1 MRILALDLGAGWRGG
16 QTQTALICA
25 GLAARGHA
33 VTLVARRNS
42 ALAREMRGDAGGGSR
57 MVEAPAGFEASPGLL
72 LAVAR
77 AARRLEPEV
86 VWASDARGHGAAV
99 WSRISPTTPLVV
111 HRRVSFPPGRG
122 LLHRLKYRIPRRF
135 VAVSQGVATS
145 LRQAGIENS
154 RITVLP
160 DGLPSRAY
168 VDRPEPEA
176 PPYRLIHVGAFDGL
190 KGQSVAIAA
199 LERIVAR
206 GLDATL
212 LLLGDGPLRA
222 AAEME
227 AASRGVASRCVFAGE
242 VRDVPERLASSH
254 LLLLPSKSEG
264 ASMTLMEAMAA
275 GCPVLVH
282 DLPGP
287 RELCRN
293 GTAGALLPTLDPAA
307 WADETSRL
315 LLHPGE
321 RACYTIG
328 GRAAAAE
335 WTIERTLD
343 RLEPVLAER

>member
-42 ALAREMRGDAGGGSR
+42 ALAREMYGDAAGGSR
-57 MVEAPAGFEASPGLL
+57 VVVAPAGFEASPGLL

-77 AARRLEPEV
+77 EARRLAPEV

-99 WSRISPTTPLVV
+99 WSRVSPKTPLVV

-122 LLHRLKYRIPRRF
+122 PLHRLKYRAARRF

-145 LRQAGIENS
+145 LRQAGIEDA

-160 DGLPSRAY
+160 DGLPSGAY
-168 VDRPEPEA
+168 VDRPKPEA
-176 PPYRLIHVGAFDGL
+176 PPYRLVHVGAFDGL
-190 KGQSVAIAA
+190 KGQRVAIAA
-199 LERIVAR
+199 LERLLAR

-212 LLLGDGPLRA
+212 LFLGDGPLRA
-222 AAEME
+222 RAEIE
-227 AASRGVASRCVFAGE
+227 AASLGLASRCVFAGE

-254 LLLLPSKSEG
+254 LLLLPSQSEG

-293 GTAGALLPTLDPAA
+293 GTAGALVPTLDPAA
-307 WADETSRL
+307 WAEEIGRL
-315 LLHPGE
+315 LLHPSE
-321 RACYTIG
+321 RACYIVG
-328 GRAAAAE
+328 GRAAAAQ

-343 RLEPVLAER
+343 RLELLLGEA